1 MRIHI
6 LGICGTFMGGIALLA
21 RELGHEVSGSD
32 ANVYPPMSTQ
42 LAEQGIE
49 LMNGY
54 DPDHLQPA
62 PDLVIIGNTMSR
74 GNPVVEYILN
84 NKLPYMSGPQWLSE
98 HILQSRHVL
107 AVSGT
112 HGKTTTTGMLC
123 WILESAGL
131 NPGFLVGGV
140 PQNFGIS
147 ARLGNQGDK
156 AYFVIEADEYDTA
169 FFDKR
174 SKFIHY
180 HPDTLIINNIE
191 YDHADIFV
199 DIAAIRRE
207 FHHMVRIVPENGLI
221 IAKQGDTE
229 VSRVLEMGCWTP
241 IEHFGDQSDDQ
252 KYSKKL
258 EWSVDALADDF
269 SQFNVLFNSEI
280 VGKVSWELIGLFN
293 AENAL
298 AAIAAANH
306 VGVEPS
312 SACEALQ
319 TLKNVKRRLECLAEV
334 NQVTVYDDFAHHPT
348 AIRETLKALRQKVK
362 GQRII
367 AIMEPRS
374 NTMKQGVHQET
385 LADVFIEADHTFLFA
400 ADNLD
405 WDLSKAVSSLGK
417 KVNVMDNIENIVNS
431 AASLAEA
438 GDHILI
444 MSNGS
449 FSGLHQKLIEKL
461 SS

>member
-49 LMNGY
+49 LMEGY
-54 DPDHLQPA
+54 VPEHLQPA
-62 PDLVIIGNTMSR
+62 PDLVIVGNTLSR
-74 GNPVVEYILN
+74 GNPAVEFILN
-84 NKLPYMSGPQWLSE
+84 NKLPHISGPQWLSE
-98 HILQSRHVL
+98 HILQTRHVL

-140 PQNFGIS
+140 PQNFGVS
-147 ARLGNQGDK
+147 ARLGGDE
-156 AYFVIEADEYDTA
+156 YFVIEADEYDTA

-180 HPDTLIINNIE
+180 HPDTLVINNIE
-191 YDHADIFV
+191 YDHADIFA
-199 DIAAIRRE
+199 DIAAIIRE
-207 FHHMVRIVPENGLI
+207 FHHMVRIIPENGLI
-221 IAKQGDTE
+221 IAKQGDEE
-229 VSRVLEMGCWTP
+229 VSQVLEMGCWTA
-241 IEHFGDQSDDQ
+241 IEYFGEDS
-252 KYSKKL
+252 S
-258 EWSVDALADDF
+258 EWRVEALADDF
-269 SQFNVLFNSEI
+269 SQYKVLFNDKV

-306 VGVEPS
+306 VGVEPAR
-312 SACEALQ
+312 ACEALQ
-319 TLKNVKRRLECLAEV
+319 SLKNVKRRLECLAEV

-348 AIRETLKALRQKVK
+348 AIRETLKALRQRVK
-362 GQRII
+362 GERII

-374 NTMKQGVHQET
+374 NTMKQGVHRET
-385 LADVFIEADHTFLFA
+385 LADAFVEADHTFLYA

-405 WDLSKAVSSLGK
+405 WDLSKAVSSLGNK
-417 KVNVMDNIENIVNS
+417 ARVMDSVENIVNTV
-431 AASLAEA
+431 ASLAEA

-444 MSNGS
+444 MSNGD
-449 FSGLHQKLIEKL
+449 FSGLHQKLIEEL

>member
-42 LAEQGIE
+42 LEEQGIE
-49 LMNGY
+49 LMEGY
-54 DPDHLQPA
+54 DPEHLQPT
-62 PDLVIIGNTMSR
+62 PDLVIVGNTLSR
-74 GNPVVEYILN
+74 GNPAVEFILN
-84 NKLPYMSGPQWLSE
+84 NKLPYISGPQWLSE
-98 HILQSRHVL
+98 HILQTRHVL

-147 ARLGNQGDK
+147 ARLGGNK
-156 AYFVIEADEYDTA
+156 YFVIEADEYDTA

-180 HPDTLIINNIE
+180 RPDTLIINNIE
-191 YDHADIFV
+191 YDHADIFA

-207 FHHMVRIVPENGLI
+207 FHHIVRIIPENGLI
-221 IAKQGDTE
+221 IANQADAE
-229 VSRVLEMGCWTP
+229 VSRVLEMGCWTTV
-241 IEHFGDQSDDQ
+241 EYFGGQASDM
-252 KYSKKL
+252 KP
-258 EWSVDALADDF
+258 EWGVDALSEDF
-269 SQFNVLFNSEI
+269 SQFNVLFNSKI

-298 AAIAAANH
+298 AAIVAANH
-306 VGVEPS
+306 VGIEPS
-312 SACEALQ
+312 QSCEALQ
-319 TLKNVKRRLECLAEV
+319 SLKNVKRRLECLAEV

-348 AIRETLKALRQKVK
+348 AISATLKALRQKVK
-362 GQRII
+362 GERII

-374 NTMKQGVHQET
+374 NTMKRGIHRET
-385 LADVFIEADHTFLFA
+385 LAAAFVEADHTFLYA

-417 KVNVMDNIENIVNS
+417 KARVMDSIENIVNTV
-431 AASLAEA
+431 ASLAEA

-444 MSNGS
+444 MSNGD
-449 FSGLHQKLIEKL
+449 FSGLHQMLIEKL